1 MKVRLN
7 ELQIEILQCLMKREY
22 GTLKQISLELDKSQS
37 RISSVVGDL
46 ENKGLVDLE
55 KRGLSK
61 KISVTNSKHASVL
74 KKLFAMHPVD
84 FENCLSGSALE
95 VLQPITEDDLS
106 RSEVSKRCGYSE
118 RTVSRVFGRMK
129 ERGMIVKEGDFYS
142 INPRYAVLS
151 EFISE
156 FQSYLNVKR
165 SRSFSPTSTMIWEK
179 GKEFLIETRETNE
192 EKHYFLTGYDRL
204 ADFGVPLITT
214 ESRYYFYTEMKD
226 ELVLEDVCLHTLITD
241 SSSTRNL
248 LYVLLAIGKNKV
260 NWSYLKSESVRYG
273 LEDTAAALKEY
284 MDSRGKKKA
293 KYFPP
298 WEEYKTKAREYE
310 IDV

>member
-7 ELQIEILQCLMKREY
+7 ALQIEIMQCLMKREY

-37 RISSVVGDL
+37 RISSVVSDL

-55 KRGLSK
+55 KKGLSK
-61 KISVTNSKHASVL
+61 KISVANSKHASIL

-95 VLQPITEDDLS
+95 VLQPITEDELS

-118 RTVSRVFGRMK
+118 RTVSRVFDRMR
-129 ERGMIVKEGDFYS
+129 ERGMIVEESGLYS
-142 INPRYAVLS
+142 INPRYAALS

-165 SRSFSPTSTMIWEK
+165 SRSFSPTSTMIWER
-179 GKEFLIETRETNE
+179 GKEFMVETRETNE
-192 EKHYFLTGYDRL
+192 EDYFLTGYDRL

-214 ESRYYFYTEMKD
+214 GSRYYFYTEMKD
-226 ELVLEDVCLHTLITD
+226 ELVLEDVCLHTLIPD
-241 SSSTRNL
+241 ISSTRNL
-248 LYVLLAIGKNKV
+248 LYVLLAIGKNRV
-260 NWSYLKSESVRYG
+260 NWSYLKIESVKYG